1 MKRKATITVETER
14 LLVFSNSRVGF
25 KEWCATCATEVDFV
39 TVEAAAALAGTTQ
52 RNIFNLAEAGRIH
65 LLETAAG
72 RALFCANSLTKLLAQ
87 QQGDM
92 K

>member
-14 LLVFSNSRVGF
+14 LLVFSKSRNAIRQLC
-25 KEWCATCATEVDFV
+25 ETCEGEVDFI
-39 TVEAAAALAGTTQ
+39 TVEEAAALAGTTQ
-52 RNIFNLAEAGRIH
+52 RTIFHLAEAGRIH

-72 RALFCANSLTKLLAQ
+72 RALFCANSLTKLSAP
-87 QQGDM
+87 QGDT

>member
-14 LLVFSNSRVGF
+14 LLVFSNSRSAIRQLCDSCEG
-25 KEWCATCATEVDFV
+25 EVDFI
-39 TVEAAAALAGTTQ
+39 TVEEAAALAGTTQ
-52 RNIFNLAEAGRIH
+52 RKIFHLAEAGRIH

-72 RALFCANSLTKLLAQ
+72 RALFCVNSLNKLST